1 MQQIQDIPE
10 NPKPDLVITGHQWWW
25 EAKYPQSGVL
35 TANEIHIP
43 VGKRILLEVNSAD
56 VIHSWWVPALGR
68 KIDMIPGLKNYI
80 WLYADKPREYLGACS
95 EFCGIEHARMRIR
108 VVADTEEDFK
118 KWTESQL
125 EPVITQ
131 ATPLFDKGK
140 ALFEQKTC
148 TNCHGING
156 TPFSENIGP
165 NLTHFGS
172 RKRFL
177 SDMKPVTRENL
188 KEWLTNPQNVKP
200 GVKMPNFIFNPD
212 EISKY
217 ADCGVAMLDA
227 PSEVVEIALNYLGY
241 DANTENTKANE
252 EALELLKQIRPYIKY
267 FDSSQYI
274 DDLAN
279 GEICLAVGW
288 SGDVFI
294 AAYEE
299 IEEVWYSIPNE
310 GTVIWFDMMGIP
322 ADAKNVDN
330 AHKFIDYILRPEVVA
345 EITNYVWYSNP
356 NLVAN
361 TTEGLIDPEIL
372 EDPAIYPTEETL
384 LKLFADT
391 ADSPQKSRIS
401 SRVFNSFKA
410 AQ

>member
-1 MQQIQDIPE
+1 M
-10 NPKPDLVITGHQWWW
+10 
-25 EAKYPQSGVL
+25 
-35 TANEIHIP
+35 
-43 VGKRILLEVNSAD
+43 KRILPIFVIVALVIITLVVILNNNKKNELFIYNWSDYIAEDTIANFEAETGIDVTYDVFDSNEVLEAKLLAGKSGYDIVVPSGSFLENQIKAGVFQKLDKSKLSNLSNLDPSVLAKTDAHDPGGQYSVNYMYGTTGIGYNVAAVEERGGD
-56 VIHSWWVPALGR
+56 VESWD
-68 KIDMIPGLKNYI
+68 I
-80 WLYADKPREYLGACS
+80 
-95 EFCGIEHARMRIR
+95 
-108 VVADTEEDFK
+108 
-118 KWTESQL
+118 
-125 EPVITQ
+125 
-131 ATPLFDKGK
+131 
-140 ALFEQKTC
+140 
-148 TNCHGING
+148 
-156 TPFSENIGP
+156 
-165 NLTHFGS
+165 
-172 RKRFL
+172 
-177 SDMKPVTRENL
+177 
-188 KEWLTNPQNVKP
+188 
-200 GVKMPNFIFNPD
+200 IFNPD

-227 PSEVVEIALNYLGY
+227 PSEIVEITLNYLGY
-241 DANTENTKANE
+241 NPNTEDSKANE
-252 EALELLKQIRPYIKY
+252 EALELLKQIRPYIRY

-299 IEEVWYSIPNE
+299 IEEVWFSIPNE

-345 EITNYVWYSNP
+345 DITNYVWYSNP

-384 LKLFADT
+384 SKLFADT
-391 ADSPQKSRIS
+391 ADTPEKSRITS
-401 SRVFNSFKA
+401 NVFNSFKA
-410 AQ
+410 SQ

>member
-1 MQQIQDIPE
+1 MKKILSIVFLLALPFSLNAKEKLFIYNWSDYIAE
-10 NPKPDLVITGHQWWW
+10 DTIANFEAETGIDVTYDVYDSNEVLEAKLLAGNSGYDLVVPTGSFMENQIN
-25 EAKYPQSGVL
+25 AGVYQKLDKSLL
-35 TANEIHIP
+35 TN
-43 VGKRILLEVNSAD
+43 LSNLD
-56 VIHSWWVPALGR
+56 
-68 KIDMIPGLKNYI
+68 
-80 WLYADKPREYLGACS
+80 
-95 EFCGIEHARMRIR
+95 
-108 VVADTEEDFK
+108 
-118 KWTESQL
+118 
-125 EPVITQ
+125 PVIVDKVSAHDPGSEHSVVYLYGTTGIGYNVT
-131 ATPLFDKGK
+131 AVEERGGDVESWDIFFDP
-140 ALFEQKTC
+140 EQ
-148 TNCHGING
+148 
-156 TPFSENIGP
+156 
-165 NLTHFGS
+165 
-172 RKRFL
+172 
-177 SDMKPVTRENL
+177 
-188 KEWLTNPQNVKP
+188 
-200 GVKMPNFIFNPD
+200 
-212 EISKY
+212 ISQY
-217 ADCGVAMLDA
+217 EDCGVSMLDA

-241 DANTENTKANE
+241 DPNTENTKANE
-252 EALELLKQIRPYIKY
+252 EALELLKNIRPYIKY

-299 IEEVWYSIPNE
+299 IEEVWFSIPNE

-330 AHKFIDYILRPEVVA
+330 AHKFIDYVLRPEVVA

>member
-1 MQQIQDIPE
+1 MKKILSIIFLLALPFSSNAEELFIYNWSDYIAE
-10 NPKPDLVITGHQWWW
+10 DTIANFEEETGIDVTYDVFDSNEVLEAKLLAGGSGYDLVVPSGSFMENQIKAGVFQKLDKSKLSNLSNLDPSVLEKTDAHDPGGEYSVNYMYGTTGIGYNVAAV
-25 EAKYPQSGVL
+25 EERG
-35 TANEIHIP
+35 
-43 VGKRILLEVNSAD
+43 GD
-56 VIHSWWVPALGR
+56 VESWD
-68 KIDMIPGLKNYI
+68 I
-80 WLYADKPREYLGACS
+80 
-95 EFCGIEHARMRIR
+95 
-108 VVADTEEDFK
+108 
-118 KWTESQL
+118 
-125 EPVITQ
+125 
-131 ATPLFDKGK
+131 
-140 ALFEQKTC
+140 
-148 TNCHGING
+148 
-156 TPFSENIGP
+156 
-165 NLTHFGS
+165 
-172 RKRFL
+172 
-177 SDMKPVTRENL
+177 
-188 KEWLTNPQNVKP
+188 
-200 GVKMPNFIFNPD
+200 IFNPD

-241 DANTENTKANE
+241 DPNTENTKANE

>member
-1 MQQIQDIPE
+1 M
-10 NPKPDLVITGHQWWW
+10 
-25 EAKYPQSGVL
+25 
-35 TANEIHIP
+35 
-43 VGKRILLEVNSAD
+43 KRILPIFVIVALVIITLVVILNNNKKNELFIYNWSDYIAEDTIANFEAETGIDVTYDVFDSNEVLEAKLLAGKSGYDIVVPSGSFLENQIKAGVFQKLDKSKLSNLSNLDPSVLAKTDAHDPGGQYSVNYMYGTTGIGYNVAAVEERGGD
-56 VIHSWWVPALGR
+56 VESWD
-68 KIDMIPGLKNYI
+68 I
-80 WLYADKPREYLGACS
+80 
-95 EFCGIEHARMRIR
+95 
-108 VVADTEEDFK
+108 
-118 KWTESQL
+118 
-125 EPVITQ
+125 
-131 ATPLFDKGK
+131 
-140 ALFEQKTC
+140 
-148 TNCHGING
+148 
-156 TPFSENIGP
+156 
-165 NLTHFGS
+165 
-172 RKRFL
+172 
-177 SDMKPVTRENL
+177 
-188 KEWLTNPQNVKP
+188 
-200 GVKMPNFIFNPD
+200 IFNPD

-227 PSEVVEIALNYLGY
+227 PSEIVEIALNYLGY
-241 DANTENTKANE
+241 NPNTEDSKANE
-252 EALELLKQIRPYIKY
+252 EALELLKQIRPYIRY

-299 IEEVWYSIPNE
+299 IEEVWFSIPNE

-345 EITNYVWYSNP
+345 DITNYVWYSNP

-384 LKLFADT
+384 SKLFADT
-391 ADSPQKSRIS
+391 ADTPEKSRITS
-401 SRVFNSFKA
+401 NVFNSFKA
-410 AQ
+410 SQ

>member
-1 MQQIQDIPE
+1 MKKLLITFLSLFLPFSLSAKEELFIYNWSDYIAE
-10 NPKPDLVITGHQWWW
+10 DTIANFEAETGIDVTYDVFDSNEVLEAKLLAGGSGYDLVVPSGSFMENQIKAGVFQKLDKSKLSNLGNLDPSVLAKTDAHDPGGEYSINYMYGTTGIGYNVAAV
-25 EAKYPQSGVL
+25 EERG
-35 TANEIHIP
+35 
-43 VGKRILLEVNSAD
+43 GD
-56 VIHSWWVPALGR
+56 VESWD
-68 KIDMIPGLKNYI
+68 I
-80 WLYADKPREYLGACS
+80 
-95 EFCGIEHARMRIR
+95 
-108 VVADTEEDFK
+108 
-118 KWTESQL
+118 
-125 EPVITQ
+125 
-131 ATPLFDKGK
+131 
-140 ALFEQKTC
+140 
-148 TNCHGING
+148 
-156 TPFSENIGP
+156 
-165 NLTHFGS
+165 
-172 RKRFL
+172 
-177 SDMKPVTRENL
+177 
-188 KEWLTNPQNVKP
+188 
-200 GVKMPNFIFNPD
+200 IFNPD

-227 PSEVVEIALNYLGY
+227 PSEIVEIALNYLGHEP
-241 DANTENTKANE
+241 NTENTKANE

-288 SGDVFI
+288 SGDVFL
-294 AAYEE
+294 AADDAAEDVS
-299 IEEVWYSIPNE
+299 VWYSIPNE

-322 ADAKNVDN
+322 ADAKNVEN
-330 AHKFIDYILRPEVVA
+330 AHKFVDYILRPEVVA
-345 EITNYVWYSNP
+345 DITNYVWYSHP

-384 LKLFADT
+384 KMLFADT

>member
-1 MQQIQDIPE
+1 M
-10 NPKPDLVITGHQWWW
+10 
-25 EAKYPQSGVL
+25 
-35 TANEIHIP
+35 
-43 VGKRILLEVNSAD
+43 KRILPIFVIVALVIITLVVILNNNKKNELFIYNWSDYIAEDTIANFEAETGIDVTYDVFDSNEVLEAKLLAGKSGYDIVVPSGSFLENQIKAGVFQKLDKSKLSNLSNLDQSVLAKTDAHDPGGQYSVNYMYGTTGIGYNVAAVEERGGD
-56 VIHSWWVPALGR
+56 VESWD
-68 KIDMIPGLKNYI
+68 I
-80 WLYADKPREYLGACS
+80 
-95 EFCGIEHARMRIR
+95 
-108 VVADTEEDFK
+108 
-118 KWTESQL
+118 
-125 EPVITQ
+125 
-131 ATPLFDKGK
+131 
-140 ALFEQKTC
+140 
-148 TNCHGING
+148 
-156 TPFSENIGP
+156 
-165 NLTHFGS
+165 
-172 RKRFL
+172 
-177 SDMKPVTRENL
+177 
-188 KEWLTNPQNVKP
+188 
-200 GVKMPNFIFNPD
+200 IFNPD

-227 PSEVVEIALNYLGY
+227 PSEIVEITLNYLGY
-241 DANTENTKANE
+241 NPNTEDSKANE
-252 EALELLKQIRPYIKY
+252 EALELLKQIRPYIRY

-299 IEEVWYSIPNE
+299 IEEVWFSIPNE

-345 EITNYVWYSNP
+345 DITNYVWYSNP

-384 LKLFADT
+384 SKLFADT
-391 ADSPQKSRIS
+391 ADTPEKSRITS
-401 SRVFNSFKA
+401 NVFNSFKA
-410 AQ
+410 SQ

>member
-1 MQQIQDIPE
+1 MYGTTGIGYNVAAVEERGGDVESWDI
-10 NPKPDLVITGHQWWW
+10 
-25 EAKYPQSGVL
+25 
-35 TANEIHIP
+35 
-43 VGKRILLEVNSAD
+43 
-56 VIHSWWVPALGR
+56 
-68 KIDMIPGLKNYI
+68 
-80 WLYADKPREYLGACS
+80 
-95 EFCGIEHARMRIR
+95 
-108 VVADTEEDFK
+108 
-118 KWTESQL
+118 
-125 EPVITQ
+125 
-131 ATPLFDKGK
+131 
-140 ALFEQKTC
+140 
-148 TNCHGING
+148 
-156 TPFSENIGP
+156 
-165 NLTHFGS
+165 
-172 RKRFL
+172 
-177 SDMKPVTRENL
+177 
-188 KEWLTNPQNVKP
+188 
-200 GVKMPNFIFNPD
+200 IFNPD

-227 PSEVVEIALNYLGY
+227 PSEIVEIALNYLGHEP
-241 DANTENTKANE
+241 NTENTKANE

-322 ADAKNVDN
+322 ADAKNVEN
-330 AHKFIDYILRPEVVA
+330 AHKFIDYVLRPEVVA

-384 LKLFADT
+384 KCYLLILLTLLKNLEFHLEYLIALKLLNNLNF
-391 ADSPQKSRIS
+391 
-401 SRVFNSFKA
+401 
-410 AQ
+410 

>member
-1 MQQIQDIPE
+1 MELKQEERSMKKLYVVFFSLFLPFSLSAKEELFIYNWSDYIAE
-10 NPKPDLVITGHQWWW
+10 DSIANFEAETGIDVTYDVFDSNEVLEAKLLAGGSGYDLVVPSGSFMENQIKAGVFQKLDKSKLSNLGNLDPSVLAKTDAHDPGGEYSVNYMYGTTGIGYNVAAV
-25 EAKYPQSGVL
+25 EERG
-35 TANEIHIP
+35 
-43 VGKRILLEVNSAD
+43 GD
-56 VIHSWWVPALGR
+56 VESWD
-68 KIDMIPGLKNYI
+68 I
-80 WLYADKPREYLGACS
+80 
-95 EFCGIEHARMRIR
+95 
-108 VVADTEEDFK
+108 
-118 KWTESQL
+118 
-125 EPVITQ
+125 
-131 ATPLFDKGK
+131 
-140 ALFEQKTC
+140 
-148 TNCHGING
+148 
-156 TPFSENIGP
+156 
-165 NLTHFGS
+165 
-172 RKRFL
+172 
-177 SDMKPVTRENL
+177 
-188 KEWLTNPQNVKP
+188 
-200 GVKMPNFIFNPD
+200 IFNPD

-227 PSEVVEIALNYLGY
+227 PSEIVEIALNYLGHE
-241 DANTENTKANE
+241 ANTENTKANE
-252 EALELLKQIRPYIKY
+252 EALDLLKQIRPYIKY

-322 ADAKNVDN
+322 ADAKNVEN
-330 AHKFIDYILRPEVVA
+330 AHKFIDYVLRPEVVA
-345 EITNYVWYSNP
+345 DITNYVWYSNP

-384 LKLFADT
+384 KMLFADT

>member
-1 MQQIQDIPE
+1 M
-10 NPKPDLVITGHQWWW
+10 
-25 EAKYPQSGVL
+25 
-35 TANEIHIP
+35 
-43 VGKRILLEVNSAD
+43 KRILPIFVIVALVIITLVVILNNNKKNELFIYNWSDYIAEDTIANFEAETGIDVTYDVFDSNEVLEAKLLAGKSGYDIVVPSGSFLENQIKAGVFQKLDKSKLSNLSNLDPSVLAKTDAHDPGGQYSVNYMYGTTGIGYNVSAVEERGGD
-56 VIHSWWVPALGR
+56 VESWD
-68 KIDMIPGLKNYI
+68 I
-80 WLYADKPREYLGACS
+80 
-95 EFCGIEHARMRIR
+95 
-108 VVADTEEDFK
+108 
-118 KWTESQL
+118 
-125 EPVITQ
+125 
-131 ATPLFDKGK
+131 
-140 ALFEQKTC
+140 
-148 TNCHGING
+148 
-156 TPFSENIGP
+156 
-165 NLTHFGS
+165 
-172 RKRFL
+172 
-177 SDMKPVTRENL
+177 
-188 KEWLTNPQNVKP
+188 
-200 GVKMPNFIFNPD
+200 IFNPD

-227 PSEVVEIALNYLGY
+227 PSEIVEITLNYLGY
-241 DANTENTKANE
+241 NPNTEDSKANE
-252 EALELLKQIRPYIKY
+252 EALELLKQIRPYIRY

-299 IEEVWYSIPNE
+299 IEEVWFSIPNE

-345 EITNYVWYSNP
+345 DITNYVWYSNP

-384 LKLFADT
+384 SKLFADT
-391 ADSPQKSRIS
+391 ADTPEKSRITS
-401 SRVFNSFKA
+401 NVFNSFKA
-410 AQ
+410 SQ